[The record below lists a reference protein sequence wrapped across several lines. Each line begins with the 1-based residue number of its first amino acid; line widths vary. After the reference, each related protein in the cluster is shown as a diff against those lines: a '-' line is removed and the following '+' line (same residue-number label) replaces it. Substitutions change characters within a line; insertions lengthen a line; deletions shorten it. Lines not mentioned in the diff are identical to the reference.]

1 MKFTAFGFCPELLE
15 GLDAM
20 GFKDATPIQEQAIP
34 AIMDGRDILACAQTG
49 TGKTAAFLLPVLNQ
63 LIANPNNGIDTL
75 VIEPTRELA
84 VQVDQQLEGFA
95 YFTNCSSV
103 AVYGGRDGHSM
114 EIERKALKQGADI
127 VVATPGRL
135 TAHLDLGYVD
145 FSKVRFLI
153 LDEADRMLDMG
164 FAPAIMNIVNRLPAD
179 RQTLLFSATMPPQ
192 IRKFA
197 QQMLRKPVEISLAV
211 SKPAEKIQQ
220 NAIEVED
227 EMKIALTA
235 HLLAGMKDVQRVII
249 FAGTKKSVKE
259 LASSL
264 KKRGLKADA
273 IHSDLAQEERESK
286 LASFRSGSLPIVV
299 ATDVL
304 SRGIDIKGIDVVINF
319 DVPGDAEDYVHR
331 IGRTARADES
341 GVAFTFINRRDRRKF
356 LRIEEL
362 MGMKVKY
369 LPLPA
374 ALAGSVPRGEKQQQ
388 PRGREEGGAQNAG
401 RPGRNKRYGNKRR
414 PPRTDA
420 APRREQN
427 DGQ

>member
-1 MKFTAFGFCPELLE
+1 
-15 GLDAM
+15 M
-20 GFKDATPIQEQAIP
+20 GFKDATPIQEQSIP

-63 LIANPNNGIDTL
+63 LIAKPNDCIDTL
-75 VIEPTRELA
+75 IIEPTRELA

-103 AVYGGRDGHSM
+103 AVYGGRDGQSM

-164 FAPAIMNIVNRLPAD
+164 FAPAIMNIVNRLPVD

-235 HLLAGMKDVQRVII
+235 HLLAGMQDVQRVII
-249 FAGTKKSVKE
+249 FAGTKKSVKD

-264 KKRGLKADA
+264 KRRGLKADA

-341 GVAFTFINRRDRRKF
+341 GVAYTFINRRDRRKF

-362 MGMKVKY
+362 MGMKVKHM
-369 LPLPA
+369 PLPA
-374 ALAGSVPRGEKQQQ
+374 ELAAGAAKAERQAQ
-388 PRGREEGGAQNAG
+388 PRSREDGGSRGGG
-401 RPGRNKRYGNKRR
+401 RPQQNKRQGNRRR
-414 PPRTDA
+414 PPRQDA
-420 APRREQN
+420 GARPNQN
-427 DGQ
+427 DAQ

>member
-1 MKFTAFGFCPELLE
+1 
-15 GLDAM
+15 M

-63 LIANPNNGIDTL
+63 LIAKPNDGIDTL
-75 VIEPTRELA
+75 IIEPTRELA

-103 AVYGGRDGHSM
+103 AVYGGRDGQSM

-164 FAPAIMNIVNRLPAD
+164 FAPAIMNIVNRLPVD

-235 HLLAGMKDVQRVII
+235 HLLAGMQDVQRVII
-249 FAGTKKSVKE
+249 FAGTKKSVKD
-259 LASSL
+259 LATSL
-264 KKRGLKADA
+264 KRRGLKADA

-341 GVAFTFINRRDRRKF
+341 GVAYTFINRRDRRKF

-362 MGMKVKY
+362 MGMKVKHM
-369 LPLPA
+369 PLPA
-374 ALAGSVPRGEKQQQ
+374 ELAASAAKAERQAQ
-388 PRGREEGGAQNAG
+388 PRGREDGGSRGGG
-401 RPGRNKRYGNKRR
+401 RPQQNKRQGNKRR
-414 PPRTDA
+414 PPRQDA
-420 APRREQN
+420 GARSSQN
-427 DGQ
+427 DAQ

>member
-1 MKFTAFGFCPELLE
+1 MKFTAFGFRPELLE

-63 LIANPNNGIDTL
+63 LIAKPNDGIDTL
-75 VIEPTRELA
+75 IIEPTRELA

-103 AVYGGRDGHSM
+103 AVYGGRDGQSM

-164 FAPAIMNIVNRLPAD
+164 FAPAIMNIVNRLPVD

-235 HLLAGMKDVQRVII
+235 HLLAGMQDVQRVII
-249 FAGTKKSVKE
+249 FAGTKKSVKD
-259 LASSL
+259 LATSL
-264 KKRGLKADA
+264 KRRGLKADA

-341 GVAFTFINRRDRRKF
+341 GVAYTFINRRDRRKF

-362 MGMKVKY
+362 MGMKVKHM
-369 LPLPA
+369 PLPA
-374 ALAGSVPRGEKQQQ
+374 ELAASAAKAERQAQ
-388 PRGREEGGAQNAG
+388 PRGREDGGSRGGG
-401 RPGRNKRYGNKRR
+401 RPQQNKRQGNKRR
-414 PPRTDA
+414 PPRQDA
-420 APRREQN
+420 GARSSQN
-427 DGQ
+427 DVQ

>member
-1 MKFTAFGFCPELLE
+1 
-15 GLDAM
+15 M

-63 LIANPNNGIDTL
+63 LIAKPNDGIDTL
-75 VIEPTRELA
+75 IIEPTRELA

-103 AVYGGRDGHSM
+103 AVYGGRDGQSM

-164 FAPAIMNIVNRLPAD
+164 FAPAIMNIVNRLPVD

-235 HLLAGMKDVQRVII
+235 HLLAGMQDVQRVII
-249 FAGTKKSVKE
+249 FAGTKKSVKD
-259 LASSL
+259 LATSL
-264 KKRGLKADA
+264 KRRGLKADA

-341 GVAFTFINRRDRRKF
+341 GVAYTFINRRDRRKF

-362 MGMKVKY
+362 MGMKVKHM
-369 LPLPA
+369 PLPA
-374 ALAGSVPRGEKQQQ
+374 ELAASAAKAERQAQ
-388 PRGREEGGAQNAG
+388 PRGREDGGSRGGG
-401 RPGRNKRYGNKRR
+401 RPQQNKRQGNKRR
-414 PPRTDA
+414 PPRQDA
-420 APRREQN
+420 GARSSQN
-427 DGQ
+427 DVQ

>member
-1 MKFTAFGFCPELLE
+1 MKFTAFGFRPELLE

-63 LIANPNNGIDTL
+63 LIAKPNDGIDTL
-75 VIEPTRELA
+75 IIEPTRELA

-103 AVYGGRDGHSM
+103 AVYGGRDGQSM

-164 FAPAIMNIVNRLPAD
+164 FAPAIMNIVNRLPVD

-235 HLLAGMKDVQRVII
+235 HLLAGMQDVQRVII
-249 FAGTKKSVKE
+249 FAGTKKSVKD
-259 LASSL
+259 LATSL
-264 KKRGLKADA
+264 KRRGLKADA

-341 GVAFTFINRRDRRKF
+341 GVAYTFINRRDRRKF

-362 MGMKVKY
+362 MGMKVKHM
-369 LPLPA
+369 PLPA
-374 ALAGSVPRGEKQQQ
+374 ELAASAAKAERQAQ
-388 PRGREEGGAQNAG
+388 PRGREDGGSRGGG
-401 RPGRNKRYGNKRR
+401 RPQQNKRQGNKRR
-414 PPRTDA
+414 PPRQDA
-420 APRREQN
+420 GARSSQN
-427 DGQ
+427 DAQ